1 MEQLLVS
8 VNPKLRQTI
17 SLALVLNS
25 IHLNKQQVETI
36 VCFRNNQEHNNNLNN
51 NSQEVCFKTQMLQ
64 LHLINLL
71 NLSLVKQHNNQMHG
85 VLNLYHQL
93 LGSVKLNLH
102 WVLVVQ
108 AEVLVCSDRNL
119 QPNLPQH
126 QVYSVNL
133 VSNNLKQTAS

>member
-1 MEQLLVS
+1 MDRILKTQMEQLLVS

-102 WVLVVQ
+102 WVLVV
-108 AEVLVCSDRNL
+108 
-119 QPNLPQH
+119 
-126 QVYSVNL
+126 
-133 VSNNLKQTAS
+133 